1 MPASA
6 AGLIHTDRMNG
17 GHIHAGTSGF
27 DIMINDPPQAL
38 VGFPYQ
44 ARRRPHGHRPYQG
57 HDQRFEEQGKMRAF
71 PRPGDRYLMHHML
84 RAHHTGH
91 TGVEIGLML
100 EEIHMS
106 PRLFLNIMH
115 RTFRAADRTR
125 EAASLGE
132 VDVQIQPLLFDFEG
146 HVIHH
151 PRRNQTQGQG

>member
-1 MPASA
+1 MTAPT

-27 DIMINDPPQAL
+27 DVLINDPPQAL

-44 ARRRPHGHRPYQG
+44 ARRRQHGHRPYQG

-71 PRPGDRYLMHHML
+71 PRPGDRYLMHPMI

-115 RTFRAADRTR
+115 RTFRAADRTSKATALGKVDMQVQAFLLHR
-125 EAASLGE
+125 ES
-132 VDVQIQPLLFDFEG
+132 
-146 HVIHH
+146 HMIHQ
-151 PRRNQTQGQG
+151 PRRYQP